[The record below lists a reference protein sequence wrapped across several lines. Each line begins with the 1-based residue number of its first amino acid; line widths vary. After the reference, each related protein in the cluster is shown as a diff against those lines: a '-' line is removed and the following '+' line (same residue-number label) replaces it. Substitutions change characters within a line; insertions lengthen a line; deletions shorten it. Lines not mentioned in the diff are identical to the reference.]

1 MNTAVGLHTA
11 FDNALQR
18 CGRVHIVA
26 EPVAV
31 VAAAAVPSTAAADA
45 TLGAGHPV
53 PEEGSVEQH
62 TVQYN
67 SMLAI

>member
-1 MNTAVGLHTA
+1 MNTAVGHRTA

-18 CGRVHIVA
+18 CDRVRIVA

-31 VAAAAVPSTAAADA
+31 AAAVPSTAAADA
-45 TLGAGHPV
+45 TLGGGHPV
-53 PEEGSVEQH
+53 PEEGSVEQR